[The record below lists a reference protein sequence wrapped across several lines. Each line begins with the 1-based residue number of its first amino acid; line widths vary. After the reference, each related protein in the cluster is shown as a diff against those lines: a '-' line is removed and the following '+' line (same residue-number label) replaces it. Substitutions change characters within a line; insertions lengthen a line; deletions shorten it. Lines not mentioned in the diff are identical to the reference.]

1 MNPIAKCCG
10 FYCAFLMILGV
21 FFNIILIIMISA
33 GSEFL
38 TREGGASEKMQ
49 ALGGACVVSIFFT
62 FLSSTSSSWLAAACA
77 LRAESARRTD
87 SLTKRGLRKRESSK
101 SKCLE

>member
-21 FFNIILIIMISA
+21 GFNLILIAMMAA

-38 TREGGASEKMQ
+38 TIEGDKDDKMT
-49 ALGGACVVSIFFT
+49 ALGIACIVRLLWCLIF
-62 FLSSTSSSWLAAACA
+62 
-77 LRAESARRTD
+77 
-87 SLTKRGLRKRESSK
+87 LTRSM
-101 SKCLE
+101 

>member
-21 FFNIILIIMISA
+21 FFNLILIAMIAA

-38 TREGGASEKMQ
+38 TREGGADDKMT
-49 ALGGACVVSIFFT
+49 ALGGACIVSI
-62 FLSSTSSSWLAAACA
+62 
-77 LRAESARRTD
+77 
-87 SLTKRGLRKRESSK
+87 
-101 SKCLE
+101 

>member
-21 FFNIILIIMISA
+21 GFNLILIAMMAA

-38 TREGGASEKMQ
+38 TAEGDTNDKMT
-49 ALGGACVVSIFFT
+49 ALGIACVV
-62 FLSSTSSSWLAAACA
+62 
-77 LRAESARRTD
+77 R
-87 SLTKRGLRKRESSK
+87 
-101 SKCLE
+101 